1 MCVSEPMRKGRV
13 RKFRKGFN
21 TTHSTKISACTRL
34 KNMIETDRLKI
45 HSKILVSELKA
56 FVASGSSYK
65 AKPGETDDLV
75 SACLL
80 ATRMMKV
87 LADFDPK
94 IFEQWTNRTSEY
106 TAPMPIFANL
116 GT

>member
-1 MCVSEPMRKGRV
+1 
-13 RKFRKGFN
+13 
-21 TTHSTKISACTRL
+21 
-34 KNMIETDRLKI
+34 MIETDRLKV

-80 ATRMMKV
+80 SMRIMAVLKDWDPGCMKHLIAADTEDDMTPC
-87 LADFDPK
+87 LAY
-94 IFEQWTNRTSEY
+94 S
-106 TAPMPIFANL
+106 ANVR
-116 GT
+116 